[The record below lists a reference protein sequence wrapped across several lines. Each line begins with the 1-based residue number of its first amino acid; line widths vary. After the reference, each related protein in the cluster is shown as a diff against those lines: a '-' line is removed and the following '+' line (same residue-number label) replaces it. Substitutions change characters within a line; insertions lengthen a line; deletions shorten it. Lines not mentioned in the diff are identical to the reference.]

1 MVVKELVSEQDIMK
15 FLDEAYKKVLDG
27 IPRVSPPVKTFAE
40 DYLKKHKTKEAACKS
55 MMKNQIIKCTTS
67 GAIAGFG
74 GLITLPVTL
83 PANIANVLYVQIRM
97 IACTAYMAGYELNSD
112 QTQTFVYACLAGVAV
127 NQLVKKVG
135 IKIGEKVFGNLI
147 DKIPGK
153 VLIAINK
160 KVGMRLL
167 TKYGTKGAINLGK
180 LIPGVGAAVGGG
192 LDFLETKII
201 ANRAYKWFFE
211 NNLEIND
218 GTEEDIIIEAEA
230 RLDD

>member
-127 NQLVKKVG
+127 NQLLKKVG
-135 IKIGEKVFGNLI
+135 IKIGEKIFDNLI
-147 DKIPGK
+147 DKIPGR
-153 VLIAINK
+153 VLNAINK

-180 LIPGVGAAVGGG
+180 LIPGVGAAIGGG
-192 LDFLETKII
+192 LDFFETKII

-218 GTEEDIIIEAEA
+218 DTEEDIIIEAEA